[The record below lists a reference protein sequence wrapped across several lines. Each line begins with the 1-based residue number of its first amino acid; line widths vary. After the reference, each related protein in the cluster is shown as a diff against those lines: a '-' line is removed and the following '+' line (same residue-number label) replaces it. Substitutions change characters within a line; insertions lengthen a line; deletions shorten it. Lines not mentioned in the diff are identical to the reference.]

1 MINPK
6 CLDKIKTR
14 NSINRNHHAT
24 FTQPISLLLYN
35 TRLLK
40 KLQRNKD
47 DFITLHNLLL
57 ILLQETLANKVKKQE
72 KAIEIDKLRCK
83 SSFFC

>member
-14 NSINRNHHAT
+14 NSIYRNHHAT

-40 KLQRNKD
+40 KLQNET
-47 DFITLHNLLL
+47 TLHHLLL
-57 ILLQETLANKVKKQE
+57 ILLQETLANKVKKLE
-72 KAIEIDKLRCK
+72 KAIEINKLRCK